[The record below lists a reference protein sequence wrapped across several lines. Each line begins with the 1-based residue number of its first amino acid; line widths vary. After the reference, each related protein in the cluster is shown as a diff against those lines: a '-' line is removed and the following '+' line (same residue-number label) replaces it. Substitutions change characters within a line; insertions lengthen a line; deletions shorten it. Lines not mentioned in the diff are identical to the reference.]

1 MTVLAGWALVLS
13 RLSNQDE
20 VVIGIPSA
28 NRGRLEIEGL
38 IGFFVNTLAL
48 RIDISGAPTVED
60 LLTRVKEVSLGAQ
73 DHQDLPFEQV
83 VELIKPVRSLSHTP
97 VFQVMFAWQNNEV
110 GRLNLTGLD
119 ISGVDG
125 GPVPAKFD
133 LEIDLGEVG
142 GRIVGGLKYAKA
154 LFEQATIERW
164 AGYLREVLT
173 QMVTDSTQ
181 SAAALPILP
190 AAERQ
195 KLLVDWNATEAE
207 YPKDV
212 CVHQLFEAQV
222 ARDPAATA
230 VVYEDQSLS
239 YGELNLRANRLAHYL
254 RTLGV
259 GPDQPV
265 AICVERSLE
274 MVVGL
279 LAILKAGG
287 AYVPLDPAYPSAR
300 LSYMLKDSAP
310 AVVLTHEAAKASLQA
325 AMDQAGSAIK
335 MVDLLS
341 DANDWASQSPVNPD
355 PKTLNLTSSNLAY
368 IIYTSGSTGQP
379 KGVMVEH
386 KGVVNLTIAQKATF
400 SADSQSRVLQFSSIS
415 FDASVF
421 EIVMALS
428 SGAQLCLSAKAF
440 SKDTLGGDVAGHKIT
455 HATLPPAV
463 LNEIQK
469 NEKLATITNLIVAG
483 ESLTGALV
491 DGGTLGVVYLMPM
504 VPRSHNM
511 GQRL

>member
-1 MTVLAGWALVLS
+1 VLNYRYSTKPAEHEGMTNLAGGDRTNYPV
-13 RLSNQDE
+13 
-20 VVIGIPSA
+20 GIAIDDLGQAFGLTFKSA
-28 NRGRLEIEGL
+28 FPISPGRLCAM
-38 IGFFVNTLAL
+38 VNRAL
-48 RIDISGAPTVED
+48 EQLVEA
-60 LLTRVKEVSLGAQ
+60 LETHPAN
-73 DHQDLPFEQV
+73 
-83 VELIKPVRSLSHTP
+83 PVG
-97 VFQVMFAWQNNEV
+97 Q
-110 GRLNLTGLD
+110 LD
-119 ISGVDG
+119 
-125 GPVPAKFD
+125 
-133 LEIDLGEVG
+133 
-142 GRIVGGLKYAKA
+142 
-154 LFEQATIERW
+154 
-164 AGYLREVLT
+164 
-173 QMVTDSTQ
+173 
-181 SAAALPILP
+181 ILP

-355 PKTLNLTSSNLAY
+355 PKNP
-368 IIYTSGSTGQP
+368 QP
-379 KGVMVEH
+379 H
-386 KGVVNLTIAQKATF
+386 IQ
-400 SADSQSRVLQFSSIS
+400 QSRLHHLHLRFYWP
-415 FDASVF
+415 
-421 EIVMALS
+421 
-428 SGAQLCLSAKAF
+428 
-440 SKDTLGGDVAGHKIT
+440 T
-455 HATLPPAV
+455 
-463 LNEIQK
+463 
-469 NEKLATITNLIVAG
+469 
-483 ESLTGALV
+483 
-491 DGGTLGVVYLMPM
+491 
-504 VPRSHNM
+504 
-511 GQRL
+511 QRCHGRT